1 MILEWNNLIIKK
13 SFVVVKYG
21 EITMI
26 KIIIISFQIVKRMMN
41 KKNKIKAKMK
51 MGIINDFNSYLINY
65 LYKINLI
72 EKLFISLQLSSIIK
86 FNYLIL

>member
-1 MILEWNNLIIKK
+1 
-13 SFVVVKYG
+13 
-21 EITMI
+21 
-26 KIIIISFQIVKRMMN
+26 MMN